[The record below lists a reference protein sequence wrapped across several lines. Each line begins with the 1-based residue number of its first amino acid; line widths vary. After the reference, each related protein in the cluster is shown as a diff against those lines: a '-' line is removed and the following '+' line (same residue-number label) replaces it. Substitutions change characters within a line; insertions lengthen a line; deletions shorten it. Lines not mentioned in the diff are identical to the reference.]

1 MFLKNLT
8 KKNKIIIILA
18 SAALAFLILALIAFD
33 VRLKTVHYEIE
44 SEKVENRVRIALV
57 TDLHS
62 CKYGKDQKKLIS
74 ALEKQNP
81 DVILLGGDIFDD
93 EISPE
98 NTKKF
103 ISSIAGKYPCY
114 YVTGNHEFKC
124 SDDVFLSYMNFL
136 EEKGVTIL
144 KGIAETVEING
155 EKINICGIDD
165 PALRIIEGYND
176 LSSGARTVDGNG
188 DYDWLS
194 ELDSLGEIAQNGNY
208 TILLTHR
215 PEEFEKYAACDFD
228 LVLSG
233 HVHGGQWRIPL
244 LLNGVYSPSEGFFPD
259 YAGGKYEDGSMTM
272 IVSRGLARETTIV
285 PRIFNR
291 PELVII
297 DIE

>member
-1 MFLKNLT
+1 MFFKNLT

-18 SAALAFLILALIAFD
+18 AVALVILILALLALD

-62 CKYGKDQKKLIS
+62 CKYGKDQKKLIK
-74 ALEKQNP
+74 ALEKQDP
-81 DVILLGGDIFDD
+81 DVVLLGGDIFDD
-93 EISPE
+93 EIPPE

-103 ISSIAGKYPCY
+103 ISGIAGKYPCY
-114 YVTGNHEFKC
+114 YVTGNHEWWC
-124 SDDVFLSYMNFL
+124 EDEVFLSYMSFL
-136 EEKGVTIL
+136 EENGVKIL
-144 KGIAETVEING
+144 SGSAETVEING

-165 PALRIIEGYND
+165 PD
-176 LSSGARTVDGNG
+176 ARTLDAYGE
-188 DYDWLS
+188 YSWLEKQLEEVNKTS
-194 ELDSLGEIAQNGNY
+194 QNGNY
-208 TILLTHR
+208 TVLLAHR
-215 PEEFEKYAACDFD
+215 PSFFEEYCKYDFD

-233 HVHGGQWRIPL
+233 HAHGGQWRIPFL
-244 LLNGVYSPSEGFFPD
+244 INGLYSPSEGFFPD
-259 YAGGKYEDGSMTM
+259 YTGGEYEDGSTTM

-297 DIE
+297 DIQ